1 MAGSLRYFRYQNDAG
16 ASLSVQIDES
26 NGEATC
32 GGVALML
39 NRTATHPRMGA
50 GDKMRYC
57 LATLTSNP
65 NIKRKFYVGNPLAV
79 AQLQAGAAFL
89 AAVYPTAGDA
99 ASVTAA
105 WTVTALRGE
114 KTRVAAAFNAT
125 AGDTGL
131 TDGDVQRDA

>member
-16 ASLSVQIDES
+16 AALSVQIDES

-39 NRTATHPRMGA
+39 TRTTAHPRMGA

-57 LATLTSNP
+57 LAFVTATP
-65 NIKRKFYVGNPLAV
+65 NIRRKFYVGNPLAV
-79 AQLQAGAAFL
+79 AQIQQGAAFL
-89 AAVYPTAGDA
+89 AGIYPSAGDA
-99 ASVTAA
+99 A
-105 WTVTALRGE
+105 TVTGSWTITAFRGE
-114 KTRVAAAFNAT
+114 KTRVAPAFNAT

-131 TDGDVQRDA
+131 TDGDIQRDA

>member
-16 ASLSVQIDES
+16 APLSVQIDES

-39 NRTATHPRMGA
+39 NRTATHPRMGS

-57 LATLTSNP
+57 LAFLTATP
-65 NIKRKFYVGNPLAV
+65 AIKRKFYVGNPLAV
-79 AQLQAGAAFL
+79 AQIQAGAAFL
-89 AAVYPTAGDA
+89 AGVYPTAGDA
-99 ASVTAA
+99 ATVTAA
-105 WTVTALRGE
+105 WTVTAFRGE